1 MWTHKNNITK
11 VMTSI
16 EMIYSNLLF
25 SVNNGSKEI
34 GKNSQL
40 AFEKYQFPE
49 LS

>member
-1 MWTHKNNITK
+1 
-11 VMTSI
+11 MTSI
-16 EMIYSNLLF
+16 EIIYSNLLF
-25 SVNNGSKEI
+25 HVSSGSKEI

>member
-1 MWTHKNNITK
+1 
-11 VMTSI
+11 MTSI
-16 EMIYSNLLF
+16 EMIYFNLLF

>member
-1 MWTHKNNITK
+1 
-11 VMTSI
+11 MTSI

-25 SVNNGSKEI
+25 GVSNGSKEI
-34 GKNSQL
+34 GENSQL